1 MRVSSVTGRPHSSSW
16 YATFS
21 GAETDQPHRRRPSAP
36 RTTATSDQ
44 SVTSL
49 DAVEL
54 EHADR
59 VAAQDL
65 VALLVG
71 DAFEHLLAVLLR
83 VRPRRVG
90 VRVVGLE
97 ADVVLTDL
105 CERPHTMAVPR
116 EAAEH

>member
-1 MRVSSVTGRPHSSSW
+1 PWGAARPSRPRPPRRSRRHASSHARPTRSVTC
-16 YATFS
+16 
-21 GAETDQPHRRRPSAP
+21 GARCERRVGS
-36 RTTATSDQ
+36 
-44 SVTSL
+44 

-65 VALLVG
+65 VALLLVLERL
-71 DAFEHLLAVLLR
+71 EHLLAVLLG
-83 VRPRRVG
+83 VRPLRVG

-105 CERPHTMAVPR
+105 V
-116 EAAEH
+116 